1 MSIFKNTSTGMCLS
15 QGEFG
20 HTLNGRDAVL
30 RKCDQYS
37 DVLTPSST
45 LQGDENTQYMIKF
58 GNNCLIPGSKNVNGD
73 YKMITGNCDK
83 SSYFKLYNDSR
94 NINNQVVDKLNV
106 YFIFS
111 DNNTAYLDGTSRL
124 WGKLLTY
131 NNHVYSSNASEEH
144 SHHYF
149 VIYDFESNMM
159 ISEIMKDNHLI
170 HCKVKYIVEEFN
182 ADNQPINV
190 VTEYYLVPNENNTML
205 YFTNKIKES
214 KRIFVETTSKSDYT
228 NNDRGR
234 EGNNSRNFNLCR
246 LGTMINSQK
255 KYAKIDTRKNTAGM
269 TLGSSATNFRMLT
282 KDNIDEFK
290 MLFHYPYDNNT
301 HQLNLSSYINPVKKL
316 NVNNKNNIKT
326 INMRD
331 DTKNRK
337 ALFSI
342 IPKEEEGF
350 TTLQEGYN
358 GLIEGMT
365 PRCEIKINGSCPN
378 FAQSVPLNTSFLDSE
393 YGGPEATTDYYCNVS
408 AMDWKEKCGGTDVT
422 YIFKSDTTL
431 VGASIPESNDSLIIE
446 EISKLYS
453 TLVNDPTN
461 FSTIMTQINA
471 VLNNNIP
478 INNHGNLNAF
488 SYGTKQNLNRLIT
501 LFNDLRT
508 LYEQVKVLKKNVK
521 GSFQTLLLDNMFNK
535 QQDPVHTIDI
545 NQAKKI
551 ISDLNLLMSQ
561 LKSLQIDVNVSR
573 ESKEAPLDLNGLNI
587 NLQFIQYIIYVLDY
601 FHSRKTSIR
610 SGVNTFYD
618 YFNLFNDGS
627 FQIYNNGMTFILT
640 NNNSFDKSVYKY
652 DSNTTLSSFIKNGT
666 YFKDIP
672 KKLFDIDFGEFYDMM
687 YENSDSI
694 LQLDTKHMSNIII
707 PKYINEVPSNVN
719 GGLFYYYL
727 PLLKSQEEY
736 YSLNSKCLLLKNKID
751 ELSNIPGN
759 SNYVN
764 IISSHYSKIMS
775 VSSNLL
781 DNTDLTQYS
790 FFKVLIYYNNL
801 QNSGSLA
808 SSTFVNCYGNLKYI
822 FEKSSTT
829 SSLTYSGITHLREY
843 YRDNILLQKFNMELI
858 NSFVTKYTEA
868 YQKALID
875 SKMIDGGNIQYI
887 NETPDFIEGFS
898 GLKKTTKEG
907 LETML
912 NTTSNELFPSTPQ
925 SLNLL
930 HKSDY
935 SSQHVKFL
943 NDAYLYR
950 KEPTDNYRSFVDYVN
965 NTVLNPKIQINGSG
979 NAFIC
984 DDSKQPIIDI
994 DYTCT
999 DMDKTTTYN
1008 YKSIF
1013 NNNEI
1018 FNKCDITYC
1027 NMNRK
1032 LTLEDTND
1040 GTVSIVITDDSN
1052 VYKKRLFNLS
1062 TYGVSFENLEI
1073 YATGDS
1079 HKEFTTVINDESQ
1092 SLPLIEN
1099 IAGEMSVTD
1108 KTIGGKNAL
1117 LGQNSRVKLILYKG
1131 RLYAQCIPLLNKTI
1145 INHFATG
1152 TDTDHPINYSG
1163 NKVAVAQNNNFNDN
1177 DGNRPHSIALYDIS
1191 SQKYKVGSNV
1201 NIHGYVGHDGVFQQ
1215 TDDETTLFS
1224 HTIKQ
1229 KNKAFKEYTGMCLG
1243 KSDSLPETRK
1253 LWQIVNSPE
1262 YVGFIQTDRRH
1273 FKYNSGY
1280 AITRETLKDIY
1291 KCQSPSKTT
1300 NTSDLN
1306 GTFYLKKFAIKSD
1319 QNACV
1324 SNPLKTDVIN
1334 YDNYETNYMNSMK
1347 SFVSKECGIEKLL
1360 RDNINKFKQQRAE
1373 FQNKF
1378 VSMIQAF
1385 NELSE
1390 NELKMLKDTNINIDN
1405 LNKHVAEYDELYQKA
1420 TNNKTIKILVDS
1432 QKDDM
1437 SVAYTS
1443 SEYKMAVAGIA
1454 SIGALIMMFNYMKK

>member
-45 LQGDENTQYMIKF
+45 LQGDENTKYMIKY
-58 GNNCLIPGSKNVNGD
+58 GNKCINPGSKNGNGD
-73 YKMITGNCDK
+73 YKMVAGNCDE
-83 SSYFKLYNDSR
+83 SSYYKLYEDTR

-111 DNNTAYLDGTSRL
+111 DNHTAYLDGTSRL

-131 NNHVYSSNASEEH
+131 NNHKYSSSASEEH

-149 VIYDFESNMM
+149 VIYDFDSNMT

-170 HCKVKYIVEEFN
+170 HCKVKYVVEEFN
-182 ADNQPINV
+182 SDNQPINV
-190 VTEYYLVPNENNTML
+190 ATEYYLVPNNTNTML
-205 YFTNKIKES
+205 YFTNKLKES
-214 KRIFVETTSKSDYT
+214 KRIFVETTSKADY
-228 NNDRGR
+228 NDDTRGR
-234 EGNNSRNFNLCR
+234 EGNNSRNFNVCR
-246 LGTMINSQK
+246 FGAMINNQK
-255 KYAKIDTRKNTAGM
+255 KYAKLDTRTNTAGM
-269 TLGSSATNFRMLT
+269 TLGNSYTNFRMLT
-282 KDNIDEFK
+282 KDNMDELK
-290 MLFHYPYDNNT
+290 LLFHYPYDCTSGKINI
-301 HQLNLSSYINPVKKL
+301 SSYINPVKKMI
-316 NVNNKNNIKT
+316 VNRKNNVKT
-326 INMRD
+326 RNMRD
-331 DTKNRK
+331 DSKNSR
-337 ALFSI
+337 ALFNI

-350 TTLQEGYN
+350 ASLQEGYS

-365 PRCEIKINGSCPN
+365 PRCEIKINGSCS
-378 FAQSVPLNTSFLDSE
+378 AHSSSVPLNTSFLDSE
-393 YGGPEATTDYYCNVS
+393 YGGPAATTDYQCNVR
-408 AMDWKEKCGGTDVT
+408 AQNWQTECGGTDVT
-422 YIFKSDTTL
+422 YTFKSDSTL
-431 VGASIPESNDSLIIE
+431 VGASMPASTDPTIVEQ
-446 EISKLYS
+446 ISQLYS
-453 TLVNDPTN
+453 TLTSDPTQ
-461 FSTIMTQINA
+461 FSVIMSQINTL
-471 VLNNNIP
+471 LNTNIP
-478 INNHGNLNAF
+478 KDTEGNETAY
-488 SYGTKQNLNRLIT
+488 SCGTKQNLNRLIT
-501 LFNDLRT
+501 LFNDLQN
-508 LYEQVKVLKKNVK
+508 LYEQVKVLKENMKK
-521 GSFQTLLLDNMFNK
+521 SFQTLLLDNMFNK
-535 QQDPVHTIDI
+535 QQGSVQMIDI

-561 LKSLQIDVNVSR
+561 LRSLQIDVNVSR
-573 ESKEAPLDLNGLNI
+573 ENKEAPLDLSSLNV
-587 NLQFIQYIIYVLDY
+587 NLQFIQYIIYILDY
-601 FHSRKTSIR
+601 FNSKKTNIR
-610 SGVNTFYD
+610 SNVNTFYD

-627 FQIYNNGMTFILT
+627 FKIYNNGMTFIIT
-640 NNNSFDKSVYKY
+640 NNNSFDDSVYKY
-652 DSNTTLSSFIKNGT
+652 DTNLLISSFIQMGT

-687 YENSDSI
+687 YENSELI
-694 LQLDTKHMSNIII
+694 LSLDTSHMSKIVLS
-707 PKYINEVPSNVN
+707 KYTNEVPSNIN
-719 GGLFYYYL
+719 GGLFYYFL

-736 YSLNSKCLLLKNKID
+736 YALNSKCLLLKNKID
-751 ELSNIPGN
+751 ELSNIPAN
-759 SNYVN
+759 SNYSNV
-764 IISSHYSKIMS
+764 ISSHYSKIMS

-808 SSTFVNCYGNLKYI
+808 SSTFVYCYGNLKYI
-822 FEKSSTT
+822 LEKSSTT

-843 YRDNILLQKFNMELI
+843 YRDNILLQKYNMMLI
-858 NSFVTKYTEA
+858 ESFVNKYSQA
-868 YQKALID
+868 YTKALTD
-875 SKMIDGGNIQYI
+875 SNMIDGGNIQYI
-887 NETPDFIEGFS
+887 NETPDFVEGFS

-912 NTTSNELFPSTPQ
+912 NTTSNKLFPSTPQ

-935 SSQHVKFL
+935 ASQHVNYL

-950 KEPTDNYRSFVDYVN
+950 KDPNDNYKSFVGYVN
-965 NTVLNPKIQINGSG
+965 NAVLNPKIQVTGSG
-979 NAFIC
+979 NAFMC

-999 DMDKTTTYN
+999 TGNQSTTYN
-1008 YKSIF
+1008 YNSMF
-1013 NNNEI
+1013 NNSDI
-1018 FNKCDITYC
+1018 FNKCGRTECEMKRI
-1027 NMNRK
+1027 
-1032 LTLEDTND
+1032 LTLEDNSD
-1040 GTVSIVITDDSN
+1040 GDVSIVVTDGSN
-1052 VYKKRLFNLS
+1052 VYKKKLLNLS
-1062 TYGVSFENLEI
+1062 SIGVTFDNLEI
-1073 YATGDS
+1073 YAKGDS
-1079 HKEFTTVINDESQ
+1079 HQEFTTDINDKSQ

-1131 RLYAQCIPLLNKTI
+1131 KIYVQCIPLLNKTI

-1152 TDTDHPINYSG
+1152 TDTDHPVNYSG
-1163 NKVAVAQNNNFNDN
+1163 NKVAVAQHNNFNDN
-1177 DGNRPHSIALYDIS
+1177 DGNRPHSIALYDINE
-1191 SQKYKVGSNV
+1191 QQYKVGNNV
-1201 NIHGYVGHDGVFQQ
+1201 NIHGYVGHDGVFHQ
-1215 TDDETTLFS
+1215 TDDDTTMFS
-1224 HTIKQ
+1224 HS
-1229 KNKAFKEYTGMCLG
+1229 NNSNEAFEEYVEMCLG
-1243 KSDSLPETRK
+1243 QSDSLPETK
-1253 LWQIVNSPE
+1253 NVSQIINNPE
-1262 YVGFIQTDRRH
+1262 YVGFFQTGAGET
-1273 FKYNSGY
+1273 GY
-1280 AITRETLKDIY
+1280 AITKESLKNIY
-1291 KCQSPSKTT
+1291 KCQGPSKTI
-1300 NTSDLN
+1300 NTSDLK
-1306 GTFYLKKFAIKSD
+1306 GTFYLKKFSIKSD

-1324 SNPLKTDVIN
+1324 ANPLQTNVIK
-1334 YDNYETNYMNSMK
+1334 YGNYEANYMDNMK

-1390 NELKMLKDTNINIDN
+1390 NELKMLKDTNINIDK
-1405 LNKHVAEYDELYQKA
+1405 LNKHVEEYDELYQKA
-1420 TNNKTIKILVDS
+1420 TNNKTIKVLVDS

>member
-45 LQGDENTQYMIKF
+45 LQGDENTKYMIKF
-58 GNNCLIPGSKNVNGD
+58 GNNCLIPGSKNGNGD
-73 YKMITGNCDK
+73 YKMITGNCDE
-83 SSYFKLYNDSR
+83 SSYFKLYEDNR

-111 DNNTAYLDGTSRL
+111 DNHSAYLDGNRKL
-124 WGKLLTY
+124 WGKLLTF
-131 NNHVYSSNASEEH
+131 NNHTYSSKASEDH

-149 VIYDFESNMM
+149 VIYDFESNMT
-159 ISEIMKDNHLI
+159 ISDIMKDNHLI
-170 HCKVKYIVEEFN
+170 HCKVKYVVEEFN
-182 ADNQPINV
+182 TDNQPINV
-190 VTEYYLVPNENNTML
+190 VTEYYLVPNESNTML

-234 EGNNSRNFNLCR
+234 EGDNSRNFNLCR

-269 TLGSSATNFRMLT
+269 SLGSSATNFRMLT
-282 KDNIDEFK
+282 KDNMDEFK
-290 MLFHYPYDNNT
+290 MLFHYPYDYNT
-301 HQLNLSSYINPVKKL
+301 QQLTLSSYINPVKKL
-316 NVNNKNNIKT
+316 NVNNRNNIKT
-326 INMRD
+326 RNMRD
-331 DTKNRK
+331 DTKNTK

-350 TTLQEGYN
+350 ATLQEGYN

-365 PRCEIKINGSCPN
+365 PRCEIKINGSCPDYASN
-378 FAQSVPLNTSFLDSE
+378 VPLNTSFLDSE

-408 AMDWKEKCGGTDVT
+408 ATDWKKKCGGTDVT
-422 YIFKSDTTL
+422 YIFKSDSTL
-431 VGASIPESNDSLIIE
+431 VGASMPESNDTLIVE

-453 TLVNDPTN
+453 TLVNEPTN
-461 FSTIMTQINA
+461 FSTIMTQINTL
-471 VLNNNIP
+471 LNSHIP
-478 INNHGNLNAF
+478 SNNHGNQNAF
-488 SYGTKQNLNRLIT
+488 SYGTKQNLERLIA
-501 LFNDLRT
+501 LFDSLRT
-508 LYEQVKVLKKNVK
+508 LYENVKVLKDNMTVA
-521 GSFQTLLLDNMFNK
+521 FQTLLLDNMFNK
-535 QQDPVHTIDI
+535 QQGNIKMI
-545 NQAKKI
+545 NINEAKSI

-561 LKSLQIDVNVSR
+561 LKSLQIDVNVSK
-573 ESKEAPLDLNGLNI
+573 ENKEAPLDLSKLNV

-601 FHSRKTSIR
+601 LNNRKINIR
-610 SGVNTFYD
+610 SNVNTFYD

-627 FQIYNNGMTFILT
+627 FKIYNSGMTFIIT
-640 NNNSFDKSVYKY
+640 DNNSFDDSVYKY
-652 DSNTTLSSFIKNGT
+652 DSNLLVSSFIQMGT

-707 PKYINEVPSNVN
+707 PKYTNEVPSNVN

-736 YSLNSKCLLLKNKID
+736 YALNSKCLLLKNKIN
-751 ELSNIPGN
+751 EINSIPAN
-759 SNYVN
+759 SDYTN

-801 QNSGSLA
+801 QNNGSLV
-808 SSTFVNCYGNLKYI
+808 SSTFVYCYGNLKYI
-822 FEKSSTT
+822 MEKSSTT

-843 YRDNILLQKFNMELI
+843 YRDNILLQKYNMELVK
-858 NSFVTKYTEA
+858 SFVNKYSQA
-868 YQKALID
+868 YQKALTD
-875 SKMIDGGNIQYI
+875 SNKIDGGNIQYI
-887 NETPDFIEGFS
+887 NETPDFVEGFS
-898 GLKKTTKEG
+898 GLKKNTKEG

-912 NTTSNELFPSTPQ
+912 NTTSNKLFPSTPQ

-935 SSQHVKFL
+935 ASQHVNYL
-943 NDAYLYR
+943 NEAYLYR
-950 KEPTDNYRSFVDYVN
+950 KDPNDNYKSFVGYVN
-965 NTVLNPKIQINGSG
+965 NAVLNPKIQITGNV
-979 NAFIC
+979 NAFTC
-984 DDSKQPIIDI
+984 DDSKQPNIDI

-999 DMDKTTTYN
+999 NGNQSTTYN
-1008 YKSIF
+1008 YNSTF
-1013 NNNEI
+1013 NNSEI
-1018 FNKCDITYC
+1018 FNKCGRTEC
-1027 NMNRK
+1027 VMKRV
-1032 LTLEDTND
+1032 LTLEDSSD
-1040 GTVSIVITDDSN
+1040 GDVTIVITDSSN

-1062 TYGVSFENLEI
+1062 TIGVEFENLEI
-1073 YATGDS
+1073 YAKGDS
-1079 HKEFTTVINDESQ
+1079 HQEFTTDINDKSQ

-1177 DGNRPHSIALYDIS
+1177 DGNRPHSIALYDIN

-1215 TDDETTLFS
+1215 TDDETTMFS
-1224 HTIKQ
+1224 HLNNGDNENSPFEKYSQ
-1229 KNKAFKEYTGMCLG
+1229 MCLG
-1243 KSDSLPETRK
+1243 KSDSLPELK
-1253 LWQIVNSPE
+1253 NISQIIQSPD
-1262 YVGFIQTDRRH
+1262 YVGFFQ
-1273 FKYNSGY
+1273 YGAGENGY
-1280 AITRETLKDIY
+1280 AITKESLKNIY
-1291 KCQSPSKTT
+1291 KCQSPSKTI

-1324 SNPLKTDVIN
+1324 SNPLQTNVIN
-1334 YDNYETNYMNSMK
+1334 YGNYETNYMNSMK

-1385 NELSE
+1385 NKLSE

-1405 LNKHVAEYDELYQKA
+1405 LNKHVAEYDELYQKL
-1420 TNNKTIKILVDS
+1420 TNNKTIKVLVDS